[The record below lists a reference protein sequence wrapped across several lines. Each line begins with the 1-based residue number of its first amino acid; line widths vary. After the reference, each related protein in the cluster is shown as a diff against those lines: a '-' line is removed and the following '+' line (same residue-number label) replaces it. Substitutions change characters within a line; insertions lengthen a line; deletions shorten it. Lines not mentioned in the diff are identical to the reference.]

1 MPGPH
6 ERIVFALDVENAS
19 RAFAW
24 ADLLASEVGLFK
36 VGLELF
42 ISEGPSVVHGLRQRG
57 ARIFLDLKLHDIPN
71 TARQAALAAA
81 RLGAE
86 LLTVHASGGAAMIAA
101 AVEGA
106 AQGAREVRLPAPSVL
121 GVTVLTSLS
130 EGELD
135 AVGLRGPCEDA
146 VVRLGKLA
154 VSAGAQG
161 LVCSPREVS
170 ALRAEVGTAP
180 LLVVPGIRPAS
191 SEQND
196 QTRSETP
203 ARAIADGASL
213 LVVGRPIRE
222 AQDPVART
230 REIAAEISRSLAGR

>member
-6 ERIVFALDVENAS
+6 ERIIFALDVESGA
-19 RAFAW
+19 RAFEW
-24 ADLLASEVGLFK
+24 AATLQGEVGMLK

-42 ISEGPSVVHGLRQRG
+42 VAEGPSVVTGLRGRG

-71 TARQAALAAA
+71 TVRQAALAAA

-121 GVTVLTSLS
+121 AVTVLTSLTDA
-130 EGELD
+130 ELD
-135 AVGLRGPCEDA
+135 TVGLRGPCEEA
-146 VVRLGKLA
+146 VLRLGKLA
-154 VSAGAQG
+154 VQAGAQG
-161 LVCSPREVS
+161 LVCSPREVK
-170 ALRAEVGTAP
+170 ALRAEIGQAP

-191 SEQND
+191 SDRND
-196 QTRSETP
+196 QARAETP
-203 ARAIADGASL
+203 EKAIADGASL
-213 LVVGRPIRE
+213 LVIGRPIRE
-222 AQDPVART
+222 ASDPVART
-230 REIAAEISRSLAGR
+230 RAIAEEIGRALAR